1 MCLAVE
7 DPNLEV
13 KKQGLLLVNTAVHHN
28 PRTLQ
33 AHLASYVNPLLIE
46 TLKVK
51 MERTVDLGPFK
62 HKVSEIPLHG
72 LWVKLGRVGY
82 GRLG

>member
-1 MCLAVE
+1 ME

-62 HKVSEIPLHG
+62 HKVSKIPLHG
-72 LWVKLGRVGY
+72 YGRVAY
-82 GRLG
+82 LMN

>member
-1 MCLAVE
+1 M
-7 DPNLEV
+7 EV

-33 AHLASYVNPLLIE
+33 AHLTSYVTPLLIQ
-46 TLKVK
+46 TLQVK

-62 HKVSEIPLHG
+62 HKVT
-72 LWVKLGRVGY
+72 
-82 GRLG
+82 